1 MSQGII
7 ILSTQQSAA
16 VSAGLVKNQK
26 TDDLKKMEFF
36 MKLMNITE
44 DDITDDYFG
53 TKTEAEVTVPLFSLY
68 DDNTPPKKEDRIAEA
83 NGNNSLSNGF
93 AAKASE
99 QTQTQQ
105 TQNTNSNNSHSNRFA
120 ATASEQTQ
128 TQQTQNTNGNNSHSN
143 GFAAT
148 ALEPMLG
155 TDSNSTKVFC
165 PKCRGIFSVDQLK
178 LHMPNCQGRSC
189 HKCRRNFTVDQL
201 ELHMPTCQGTCHWSF
216 GTRGSLSKEPE

>member
-1 MSQGII
+1 
-7 ILSTQQSAA
+7 
-16 VSAGLVKNQK
+16 
-26 TDDLKKMEFF
+26 
-36 MKLMNITE
+36 MKLVNITD

-83 NGNNSLSNGF
+83 NGNNSLRNGF

-105 TQNTNSNNSHSNRFA
+105 TQNTTGNNLHSNRFA

-128 TQQTQNTNGNNSHSN
+128 TQQTQNTNGNNSHNHRFAATAWEQTQTQQTQNANGNNSHSN

-148 ALEPMLG
+148 ALGPMLG

-178 LHMPNCQGRSC
+178 LHMPTCQGRSC